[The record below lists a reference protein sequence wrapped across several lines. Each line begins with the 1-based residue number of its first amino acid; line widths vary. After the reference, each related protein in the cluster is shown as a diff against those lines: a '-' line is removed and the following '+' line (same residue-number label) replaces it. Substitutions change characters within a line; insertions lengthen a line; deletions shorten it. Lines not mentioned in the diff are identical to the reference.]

1 MCGIT
6 GIVDYVNG
14 PNEYVLENMTDALTH
29 RGPDSGGCCK
39 FKDCALGHR
48 RLSIIDLSESANQ
61 PMLSDD
67 GQTAIVFNGEIYN
80 FKILRELLESRGQ
93 IFRTKSDTEVL
104 LKLYID
110 QKFKML
116 TQLNGMFSFA
126 IWDEREK
133 LLFLARDRMGKK
145 PLYYSHWGK
154 RISFSSEIG
163 SLMND
168 PEISRSIDPQAMSE
182 YFLYDFIPAP
192 HTIFSQVKKLPA
204 AHMAIVDPSGVKISR
219 YWTPPEPDPVSNY
232 EESKSSLLEILTDST
247 NKRLV
252 ADVPL
257 GAFLS
262 GGIDSTIVT
271 ALMSKSASEKVRTF
285 SISFPGTTHDEAGWS
300 RLAAKSLG
308 SDHEEHRVDF
318 KIEELFPKLVHHFG
332 EPFGDSSAIPTWRL
346 CQKTK
351 NSVTVALSGDGG
363 DELFGGYERYVARR
377 LQNLYDCLPTI
388 FRKKIIEPL
397 ILNTRAST
405 EYYGFSMTK
414 KLKLFVEAADRI
426 RTDGLALTPQ
436 TFTRQQVNR
445 LTGLNY
451 DPGLDPAIDH
461 AERWM
466 NLDPV
471 SRMMFTDLQTYLS
484 EDILTKVDR
493 TSMAHALEV
502 RSPFLDYRL
511 VEFACRLPLRFKI
524 HGRTTKRILRDATQ
538 DLVPSA
544 ILKRSKQG
552 FQVPLGKWFKE
563 SLKHWAEQRLFESSY
578 GLLDRE
584 VVGQLW
590 RDHQEN
596 RADNASKIWLILFF
610 NEWNDQFGCAT
621 SR

>member
-6 GIVDYVNG
+6 GIVDYTKA
-14 PNEYVLENMTDALTH
+14 PDEHVLKNMTNALAH
-29 RGPDSGGCCK
+29 RGPDAGGYCN
-39 FKDCALGHR
+39 FKDCVLGHR

-61 PMLSDD
+61 PMISDD
-67 GQTAIVFNGEIYN
+67 GLTAIVFNGEIYN

-104 LKLYID
+104 LRLYID

-145 PLYYSHWGK
+145 PLYYSHSGK

-163 SLMND
+163 SLIKD
-168 PEISRSIDPQAMSE
+168 PTIPRSIDPQAMSE

-192 HTIFSQVKKLPA
+192 HTIFSQIRKLPA
-204 AHMAIVDPSGVKISR
+204 AHMAVVDPSGVKVSR
-219 YWTPPEPDPVSNY
+219 YWTPPEPDPGANY

-262 GGIDSTIVT
+262 GGIDSTIVA
-271 ALMSKSASEKVRTF
+271 ALMSKSASERVRTF
-285 SISFPGTTHDEAGWS
+285 SISFPGTTHDESRWS
-300 RLAAKSLG
+300 KLASRSVG
-308 SDHEEHRVDF
+308 SDHSEHRVDF
-318 KIEELFPKLVHHFG
+318 KIEDLFTKLVTHFG

-346 CQKTK
+346 CQETK
-351 NSVTVALSGDGG
+351 KGVTVALSGDGG

-377 LQNLYDCLPTI
+377 MQNIYDCLPKI
-388 FRKKIIEPL
+388 FRTKLIEPL

-405 EYYGFSMTK
+405 DYYGFSMTK
-414 KLKLFVEAADRI
+414 KLKLFIEASNRI
-426 RTDGLALTPQ
+426 RTDSSALTPQ
-436 TFTRQQVNR
+436 TFTRDQVNR
-445 LTGLNY
+445 LTGLSY

-461 AERWM
+461 AEKLM

-471 SRMMFTDLQTYLS
+471 SKMMFTDLQTYLS

-511 VEFACRLPLRFKI
+511 VEFACRLPLGFKI
-524 HGRTTKRILRDATQ
+524 RGRTTKRILRDAAQ

-544 ILKRSKQG
+544 IMKRPKQG

-563 SLKHWAEQRLFESSY
+563 SLKHWAEQRLFESSDR
-578 GLLDRE
+578 LLNRQ
-584 VVGQLW
+584 VVEQLW
-590 RDHQEN
+590 KDHQEN

-610 NEWNDQFGCAT
+610 HEWNDQFA
-621 SR
+621 